1 MGALSAFGFMLS
13 VIVTIAVAAF
23 GYYYFKMGGNKIS
36 LVDLREFQELDDDMK
51 TFYKTYVIP
60 KIIDDSMKK
69 VNPLLEKMKVKELIT
84 TKTYEIQK
92 QLDTTISFASQLP
105 TVGTVGKVQIE
116 EEEIEEAIPETA
128 TATPTTATATPST
141 ATATPS
147 TQTATPATQ
156 TATPATQTATPS
168 TQTATPAT
176 QTATTTVTKE
186 GFIDYPKRQI
196 QPPVS
201 GTSQIQPYAAVLKE
215 GFYNL

>member
-156 TATPATQTATPS
+156 TAT
-168 TQTATPAT
+168 
-176 QTATTTVTKE
+176 TTVTKE